1 VIAWFDTAELLGQG
15 FATMPTTTV
24 RDLRNHFARVSRWI
38 ENGENVMVTRGGKP
52 FATLTPVG
60 EGSLDRKWPDLSERL
75 RRNFPKGIQGK
86 PMGQIISEARGE
98 Q

>member
-1 VIAWFDTAELLGQG
+1 
-15 FATMPTTTV
+15 
-24 RDLRNHFARVSRWI
+24 
-38 ENGENVMVTRGGKP
+38 MVTRGGKP

-60 EGSLDRKWPDLSERL
+60 EGPLDRKWPDLSERL

-86 PMGQIISEARGE
+86 PRGQIISEARGE